1 MLPATQTTT
10 NIKTNLKP
18 ARRVRAF
25 FCLEEKMASKPVSI
39 DKPVSP
45 VVYRDRAFISRTLVM
60 SDGRVLPVSKHR
72 VEALDA
78 EAQAFLDKHPDLER
92 LPE

>member
-1 MLPATQTTT
+1 MT
-10 NIKTNLKP
+10 
-18 ARRVRAF
+18 
-25 FCLEEKMASKPVSI
+25 SKPVSI

-45 VVYRDRAFISRTLVM
+45 VNYRDRAFISRVLVM
-60 SDGRVLPVSKHR
+60 PKGRTLHVSAHR
-72 VEALDA
+72 VEGVDA

>member
-1 MLPATQTTT
+1 MLPATQTTI

-25 FCLEEKMASKPVSI
+25 FCLEETMTSKSISI

-60 SDGRVLPVSKHR
+60 RDGRLLQVNKHH
-72 VEALDA
+72 VEASDA

>member
-10 NIKTNLKP
+10 HIKTNLKP

-25 FCLEEKMASKPVSI
+25 FCLEKTMASKPVLI
-39 DKPVSP
+39 DKPVKP

-60 SDGRVLPVSKHR
+60 SDNRLLQVSKHH
-72 VEALDA
+72 VEALGA
-78 EAQAFLDKHPDLER
+78 EAQAFLDAHPDLER

>member
-1 MLPATQTTT
+1 MT
-10 NIKTNLKP
+10 N
-18 ARRVRAF
+18 
-25 FCLEEKMASKPVSI
+25 KPVSI

-60 SDGRVLPVSKHR
+60 PKGRTLHVSGHR
-72 VEALDA
+72 VEGLDA